1 MGESTEKLFE
11 QLGGTGTPSIKA
23 PSPQPLE
30 KPSDEM
36 PGQDESLDRWRIF
49 LVELAYLLNASF
61 QDAHYWEGVKAEKDT
76 FRQFVRILREL
87 EQMPV
92 QDRIIRI
99 SFRGSQS
106 TKVSDK
112 IDYMIEYGDVIVDL
126 PVITALTRRM
136 GLRVKHLE
144 GRLKKSFEAFAAQ
157 GIITLNVIIPE
168 DSDESLESMRVS
180 LRVISCFNHAVE
192 TSSPIVYAKD
202 GEQFSLLP
210 IVDELNQPDPNLTL
224 VAALNGLRPET
235 MHDLVQ
241 KVKNVMQGQ
250 NLAPSDRQSLNI
262 YQGMYKI
269 KSLRQKLSK
278 PPLEINSNKSAVT
291 ATHQATATADA
302 AGPSAGTGGGIG
314 QAPGHDLGSGIDPGV
329 VKARVAQFVK
339 QGFGNSPE
347 NAKQIMKSIY
357 GRDFKKISQHDLG
370 ERLILVTDLL
380 QTLEQSPKGQD
391 LLQEVL
397 NRIQGG
403 MDQIPHELFDD
414 LVVDNNEI
422 KLWSDNGEVAVDN
435 VDDRLVNV
443 IDRAK
448 QQSAKKKKK
457 RTALNP
463 AADFSLQDYETITR
477 DFDISTQDAEEIIN
491 LFKSCFDGQGNFLRA
506 SFEKKV
512 TEFARCKKKV
522 FEILWAFLKE
532 TSRRNDRLPFLNSLQ
547 LLVRETNKP
556 IQAIKVLLSDFV
568 MDPASIEYPDRN
580 AVMLANQFLRTYNK
594 EINMDIEIT
603 PEEVLLVIEGL
614 DTSAANYARWKVDGE
629 QKTFFEK
636 FVTIRKKLLQSL
648 DEDSSD
654 AQHLPLRFL
663 LALEREIHIFLS
675 LVGGESAYT
684 VVRGALNVY
693 GNPASQ
699 VYQLRESRNNM
710 SALLQHL
717 AVLIRGFGRLGQAKD
732 LTLLDEV
739 KGRQDG
745 FLSLRDDARHDSL
758 VRRIIGWI
766 DASQNNITSRNN
778 KSPS

>member
-1 MGESTEKLFE
+1 MAESTQNLFE

-23 PSPQPLE
+23 PSPQSME
-30 KPSDEM
+30 KPSAEM
-36 PGQDESLDRWRIF
+36 PGQDESLDRWRIL

-76 FRQFVRILREL
+76 FRQFVQILREL

-126 PVITALTRRM
+126 PVIAALTRRM

-144 GRLKKSFEAFAAQ
+144 GRLQKSFEAFAAQ
-157 GIITLNVIIPE
+157 GIKTLNVIIPE
-168 DSDESLESMRVS
+168 DSDESLEPMRVS

-210 IVDELNQPDPNLTL
+210 ITDELNQPDPNLTL

-235 MHDLVQ
+235 MRDLVQ
-241 KVKNVMQGQ
+241 KVKNVMQGR
-250 NLAPSDRQSLNI
+250 NRASSDGQSLNI

-269 KSLRQKLSK
+269 KSLRQRLSK
-278 PPLEINSNKSAVT
+278 PPVEINSDKST
-291 ATHQATATADA
+291 ARGTHQAAGTAGA
-302 AGPSAGTGGGIG
+302 AGPSAGTGHG
-314 QAPGHDLGSGIDPGV
+314 LGSGIDPGV

-339 QGFGNSPE
+339 QSFGNNPE
-347 NAKQIMKSIY
+347 NARQIMKSIY
-357 GRDFKKISQHDLG
+357 GRDFKKISQQDLG

-380 QTLEQSPKGQD
+380 QTLEQSPKGQN
-391 LLQEVL
+391 LMQEVL
-397 NRIQGG
+397 GRIQGG

-422 KLWSDNGEVAVDN
+422 KLWSDTGEVAVDN

-448 QQSAKKKKK
+448 QQSAKKKKM

-463 AADFSLQDYETITR
+463 AADFSLQDYETIAR
-477 DFDISTQDAEEIIN
+477 DFDISTQDAEEIIS
-491 LFKSCFDGQGNFLRA
+491 LFKSCFDGQDNFLRA

-532 TSRRNDRLPFLNSLQ
+532 TPRRNDRLPFLNSLQ
-547 LLVRETNKP
+547 LLVKEIKNP
-556 IQAIKVLLSDFV
+556 IKAIKVLLTDFV
-568 MDPASIEYPDRN
+568 MGPASIEYPDRN
-580 AVMLANQFLRTYNK
+580 AMMLTNQFLRTYNK

-614 DTSAANYARWKVDGE
+614 DTSVANYARWKVDGE
-629 QKTFFEK
+629 QKNFFEK

-648 DEDSSD
+648 DEDSAD
-654 AQHLPLRFL
+654 DQHLPLRFL

-693 GNPASQ
+693 GNPESQ
-699 VYQLRESRNNM
+699 VYHLRESRNNM

-732 LTLLDEV
+732 LALLDEV

-745 FLSLRDDARHDSL
+745 FLSLGDDTRHDSL